1 MTQPEPVGKAVG
13 LNHHFPSMI
22 LLKIDPQGITA
33 LPLERDTPRTIDV
46 DAVALE
52 QTMKTME
59 VEAWHLKICQ

>member
-1 MTQPEPVGKAVG
+1 
-13 LNHHFPSMI
+13 MI